1 MKQFKVKARQ
11 VVLYEK
17 IVEAKSEE
25 EAFQIFYE
33 TRDDD
38 DIALDKDTECDEC
51 GCFMCDC
58 VCGEPDVMYADHY
71 DD

>member
-38 DIALDKDTECDEC
+38 DIVE
-51 GCFMCDC
+51 
-58 VCGEPDVMYADHY
+58 
-71 DD
+71 DDGLEVESAEEEV

>member
-1 MKQFKVKARQ
+1 MQAQMVP
-11 VVLYEK
+11 EP
-17 IVEAKSEE
+17 
-25 EAFQIFYE
+25 
-33 TRDDD
+33 RDDD

-71 DD
+71 DEQKQKQTSNPRLSQVLF